1 MDQTDETFMRRA
13 IALSQQ
19 AANTPGAQP
28 FGAVVVKDGAVVG
41 EGFNQAIGKLDPTS
55 HGETEAMRD
64 ACNRLGTL
72 DLTGCTVFTSCEPCA
87 LCVATMQIAKV
98 EAVVFAAGLS
108 DSARVLAGVGP
119 DRRVRTDITALR
131 AEASGPVGSGRM
143 KARRALVA
151 EAVEV
156 LEAWAAQG

>member
-28 FGAVVVKDGAVVG
+28 FGAVVVKDGVVVG

-55 HGETEAMRD
+55 HGETEAMRE
-64 ACNRLGTL
+64 ACKRLGTL
-72 DLTGCTVFTSCEPCA
+72 DLSGCTVFTSCEPCA

-98 EAVVFAAGLS
+98 DAVVFGAALS

-119 DRRVRTDITALR
+119 ARRTRSDITALR
-131 AEASGPVGSGRM
+131 AEASGPIGSGRI
-143 KARRALVA
+143 KARQVLMA
-151 EAVEV
+151 EAVQV
-156 LEAWAAQG
+156 LEGWAAQP

>member
-19 AANTPGAQP
+19 AASTPGAQP
-28 FGAVVVKDGAVVG
+28 FGAVVVKDGQVVG
-41 EGFNQAIGKLDPTS
+41 EGFNQAIGKLDITS

-64 ACNRLGTL
+64 ACRRLGTL
-72 DLTGCTVFTSCEPCA
+72 DLSGCTVFTSCEPCA
-87 LCVATMQIAKV
+87 LCVATMQMAKI
-98 EAVVFAAGLS
+98 EAVVFAAGLT
-108 DSARVLAGVGP
+108 DSARVLADVGP
-119 DRRVRTDITALR
+119 ARRFRADITAVR
-131 AEASGPVGSGRM
+131 AEAAAPIGQGRM

-156 LEAWAAQG
+156 LEAWAGKA